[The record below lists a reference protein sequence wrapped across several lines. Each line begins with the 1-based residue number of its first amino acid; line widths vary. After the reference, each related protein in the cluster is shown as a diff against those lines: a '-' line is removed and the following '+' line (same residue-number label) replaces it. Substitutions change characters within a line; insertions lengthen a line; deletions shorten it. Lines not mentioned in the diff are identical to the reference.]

1 MTSTTSRDLTALRT
15 AMAGAV
21 IDPGHADFDEARK
34 VWNADIDRRPAAI
47 ARCTS
52 AADVAAAVRFATA
65 EGLEIAVRGGAHSV
79 SGQSVVDDG
88 LVIDLSPMRAISV
101 DPEARRVRVQAGA
114 LLADLDAATQEH
126 GLAVP
131 AGFVGHTG
139 VAGLTLGGGMGWLT
153 RTGGLTIDN
162 LLSAEVVL
170 ADGRTVR
177 AAADEEPDLFWAL
190 RGGGG
195 NFGVVTEFEFRC
207 HAVGPM
213 IQFGMFFWGLDQG
226 VEAMRFMRDFNQ
238 RLPREVTPVIGALNA
253 PPAPFVPEQFQLQPG
268 YVLLLVGFGPPE
280 QHAAAVD
287 EVRASCPPL
296 FEFVTPMPFTA
307 LQQMFDQANGWGQH
321 YYEKSAYIAEITD
334 DVIDVVT
341 EQVPRKT
348 SPLSAMLW
356 YQLDQA
362 YTEAG
367 EDDTAFAGR
376 RTPRHGVFI
385 IAAAPVA
392 EMLPAERAWS
402 REFADALRPLTIDD
416 TTYVNA
422 MTEYDEVRVRA
433 SYGAAKYERL
443 AAIKG
448 RYDPGNV
455 FHRNINI
462 KPA

>member
-1 MTSTTSRDLTALRT
+1 
-15 AMAGAV
+15 
-21 IDPGHADFDEARK
+21 
-34 VWNADIDRRPAAI
+34 
-47 ARCTS
+47 
-52 AADVAAAVRFATA
+52 
-65 EGLEIAVRGGAHSV
+65 
-79 SGQSVVDDG
+79 
-88 LVIDLSPMRAISV
+88 
-101 DPEARRVRVQAGA
+101 
-114 LLADLDAATQEH
+114 
-126 GLAVP
+126 
-131 AGFVGHTG
+131 
-139 VAGLTLGGGMGWLT
+139 MGWLT
-153 RTGGLTIDN
+153 RTAGLTIDN
-162 LLSAEVVL
+162 LVSAEVVL
-170 ADGRTVR
+170 ADGAIVR

-226 VEAMRFMRDFNQ
+226 VEAMRFMRDLGK
-238 RLPREVTPVIGALNA
+238 RLPREITPLGRST
-253 PPAPFVPEQFQLQPG
+253 
-268 YVLLLVGFGPPE
+268 
-280 QHAAAVD
+280 H
-287 EVRASCPPL
+287 RPPL
-296 FEFVTPMPFTA
+296 FEFVTPMPFTG
-307 LQQMFDQANGWGQH
+307 LQQMFDDANGWGQY

-348 SPLSAMLW
+348 SPLTVMLW

-367 EDDTAFAGR
+367 EDDTAFAGG
-376 RTPRHGVFI
+376 RTPRHGVFLV
-385 IAAAPVA
+385 AAAPVP
-392 EMLPAERAWS
+392 EMLPADRAWA
-402 REFADALRPLTIDD
+402 REFADALRPLTIND

-422 MTEYDEVRVRA
+422 MTEYDEERVRA

-443 AAIKG
+443 AGIKG

>member
-1 MTSTTSRDLTALRT
+1 
-15 AMAGAV
+15 
-21 IDPGHADFDEARK
+21 
-34 VWNADIDRRPAAI
+34 
-47 ARCTS
+47 
-52 AADVAAAVRFATA
+52 
-65 EGLEIAVRGGAHSV
+65 V
-79 SGQSVVDDG
+79 SGQSSVDDG

-139 VAGLTLGGGMGWLT
+139 IAGLTLGGGMGWLT

-162 LLSAEVVL
+162 LLAAEVVL
-170 ADGRTVR
+170 ADGRVVR
-177 AAADEEPDLFWAL
+177 ASADEEPDLFWAL

-195 NFGVVTEFEFRC
+195 NFGVVTEFEFQCRQ
-207 HAVGPM
+207 VGPM

-226 VEAMRFMRDFNQ
+226 VEAMRFMRDLNQ
-238 RLPREVTPVIGALNA
+238 RLPREITPVIGALNA
-253 PPAPFVPEQFQLQPG
+253 PPAPFVPEQFHLQPG
-268 YVLLLVGFGPPE
+268 YVLMLVGFGPPE

-287 EVRASCPPL
+287 EVRTGCPPL
-296 FEFVTPMPFTA
+296 FEFVTPMPYTA

-334 DVIDVVT
+334 DVVDVVT

-348 SPLSAMLW
+348 SPLSVMLW

-362 YTEAG
+362 YTEAT

-392 EMLPAERAWS
+392 ELLPAERAWS
-402 REFADALRPLTIDD
+402 REFADALRPLTIND

-422 MTEYDEVRVRA
+422 MTEYDEERVRA
-433 SYGAAKYERL
+433 SYGPAKYERL

>member
-1 MTSTTSRDLTALRT
+1 
-15 AMAGAV
+15 
-21 IDPGHADFDEARK
+21 
-34 VWNADIDRRPAAI
+34 
-47 ARCTS
+47 
-52 AADVAAAVRFATA
+52 
-65 EGLEIAVRGGAHSV
+65 
-79 SGQSVVDDG
+79 
-88 LVIDLSPMRAISV
+88 MRATSV

-114 LLADLDAATQEH
+114 LLADLDAATQAH

-162 LLSAEVVL
+162 MLSAEVVL
-170 ADGRTVR
+170 ADGRIVR
-177 AAADEEPDLFWAL
+177 ASADEEPDLFWAL

-268 YVLLLVGFGPPE
+268 YVLVLVGFGPPE

-307 LQQMFDQANGWGQH
+307 LQQMFDQANCSGAALLREVGVHRRDHRRRDRRRHGAGAAQDLP
-321 YYEKSAYIAEITD
+321 ALGDA
-334 DVIDVVT
+334 VV
-341 EQVPRKT
+341 PAR
-348 SPLSAMLW
+348 PGLHR
-356 YQLDQA
+356 
-362 YTEAG
+362 G
-367 EDDTAFAGR
+367 GR
-376 RTPRHGVFI
+376 GRHGVRG
-385 IAAAPVA
+385 PPHP
-392 EMLPAERAWS
+392 PAR
-402 REFADALRPLTIDD
+402 
-416 TTYVNA
+416 
-422 MTEYDEVRVRA
+422 
-433 SYGAAKYERL
+433 RL
-443 AAIKG
+443 HHRG
-448 RYDPGNV
+448 RSDPRCCPPNG
-455 FHRNINI
+455 RGRGSS
-462 KPA
+462 PTRCAR